1 MAATLCLT
9 RGSQQTP
16 YRAGVRK
23 LLLTSVVVALA
34 VSACSTGSKPPP
46 RPGIDGLRTFTEDPK
61 PRHTTDRVTYD
72 HTPPA
77 GGTHFPE
84 WLRCGVYTEPV
95 PNEFAVHS
103 EEHGAVWLTYQPG
116 AAAGD
121 IAKLAALAT
130 GDDYV
135 LVSPYPG
142 QPGRFMASTWGA
154 QLGVDTA
161 DDKRLK
167 EFVTTYAGG
176 GQGGEKG
183 ADCARGLTPDAA
195 RAAFD
200 KANS

>member
-1 MAATLCLT
+1 VR
-9 RGSQQTP
+9 RG
-16 YRAGVRK
+16 
-23 LLLTSVVVALA
+23 LLLLLA
-34 VSACSTGSKPPP
+34 VVLTASACSTGSKPNP
-46 RPGIDGLRTFTEDPK
+46 RPGIDGLRTFKEEPK
-61 PRHTTDRVTYD
+61 TRHTTKHVTYD

-77 GGTHFPE
+77 GGQHFPA

-103 EEHGAVWLTYQPG
+103 EEHGAVWLTYLPDPS
-116 AAAGD
+116 ADD
-121 IAKLAALAT
+121 IAKLAALAN
-130 GDDYV
+130 GNDYV

-154 QLGVDTA
+154 QLSVDSAA
-161 DDKRLK
+161 DARLK
-167 EFVTTYAGG
+167 KFVDTYAGG

-183 ADCARGLTPDAA
+183 ADCAHGLTPDEA